1 MTKIKNSVSEDWIVK
16 TIVENGLNIFFMLVQ
31 TEIIALKNG
40 DNKQFITTLWVLNLY
55 FLGNISSNYQT
66 DSSLDFK
73 I

>member
-31 TEIIALKNG
+31 TEIIALRNG